1 MLAQSPPHMVAWLKV
16 RYFPLSVILLHLF
29 RVKVAFIIQH
39 QWGKFFWNIDERKRM
54 SLWLIFIFMTKS
66 WTDTWCNIVMIVI
79 FVSRKNP
86 RVTSKQLATTIHQAS
101 TLWFIPYTV
110 GLKENKAI
118 YKDIQIGVDLYKS
131 YFSVRNSMKLSLIS

>member
-1 MLAQSPPHMVAWLKV
+1 MLTQSAPHMVAWLKV
-16 RYFPLSVILLHLF
+16 RYFSLSVILLHLF

-110 GLKENKAI
+110 GLKENKAYYLRI
-118 YKDIQIGVDLYKS
+118 YRLEETFTSTTLVSGTLWNYT
-131 YFSVRNSMKLSLIS
+131 